1 MKNTKVFL
9 ISIFS
14 ILVFLLLILPSFT
27 NSVLYAE
34 IGISSKYIEVVM
46 DNSSGRFYM
55 RTLIGDPENPNDD
68 KKILLFDKMPPT
80 TYPTLFVDNEGF
92 TVGTDDGYFENQPSI
107 SKNKLVWTWRPKKY
121 NKIKLMQVIEIV
133 TNIFTLRD
141 DIARITFLVVNEDNK
156 EHEVNVKLLLDT
168 VLGEGDS
175 APFFVP
181 PYNKVDKE
189 TVFYENNMPYLWY
202 SFDNLDK
209 PKVKTMG
216 ILSMIEDVSTPSM
229 VVFAAWRKL
238 DKAKWE
244 YTPEVGASLSEGLF
258 GTKDTAVAIYFKKAK
273 IMPQEISVYSTMYG
287 LYGDTIKKIEN
298 VFLSLSVPEIVKS
311 FPVTISLSLENR
323 SSVNLKDIKVT
334 LSIDTNYFTSSNYT
348 IVLSNLLNNDS
359 TSFSWNIYPVVNQVP
374 NGDYT
379 VKVSLEALALSTNI
393 HGDVS
398 KKFTVKLINE
408 ESNSSLKDLKE
419 LGVKQSNISTNFQQF
434 TTNTINITNA
444 IIITNTINITN
455 EYSTQYFKNDIER
468 INSIIEQLNEELDR
482 LISTYYLATS
492 PEERR
497 KVKDKIDLIKKQ
509 IEVEKAKLEALKSE
523 K

>member
-1 MKNTKVFL
+1 
-9 ISIFS
+9 
-14 ILVFLLLILPSFT
+14 
-27 NSVLYAE
+27 
-34 IGISSKYIEVVM
+34 
-46 DNSSGRFYM
+46 
-55 RTLIGDPENPNDD
+55 
-68 KKILLFDKMPPT
+68 
-80 TYPTLFVDNEGF
+80 
-92 TVGTDDGYFENQPSI
+92 
-107 SKNKLVWTWRPKKY
+107 
-121 NKIKLMQVIEIV
+121 
-133 TNIFTLRD
+133 
-141 DIARITFLVVNEDNK
+141 
-156 EHEVNVKLLLDT
+156 
-168 VLGEGDS
+168 
-175 APFFVP
+175 
-181 PYNKVDKE
+181 
-189 TVFYENNMPYLWY
+189 
-202 SFDNLDK
+202 
-209 PKVKTMG
+209 
-216 ILSMIEDVSTPSM
+216 
-229 VVFAAWRKL
+229 
-238 DKAKWE
+238 
-244 YTPEVGASLSEGLF
+244 
-258 GTKDTAVAIYFKKAK
+258 
-273 IMPQEISVYSTMYG
+273 
-287 LYGDTIKKIEN
+287 
-298 VFLSLSVPEIVKS
+298 VPEIVKN
-311 FPVTISLSLENR
+311 FPATVSLSLENR

-359 TSFSWNIYPVVNQVP
+359 TSFSWNIYPAVDQIP

-492 PEERR
+492 PEERI

-509 IEVEKAKLEALKSE
+509 IEVEKAKLEALKSG